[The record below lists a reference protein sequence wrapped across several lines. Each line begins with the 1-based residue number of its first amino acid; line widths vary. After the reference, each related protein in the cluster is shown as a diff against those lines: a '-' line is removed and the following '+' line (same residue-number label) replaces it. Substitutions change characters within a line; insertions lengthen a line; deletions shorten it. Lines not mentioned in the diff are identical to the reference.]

1 MILSIIVILL
11 IGVVAYFHYVQGF
24 FTATISAI
32 CAVFAAVIAFGM
44 HEKVVDSLLGG
55 AAADYAHGMVLI
67 ALFALVYTVL
77 RFAFDG
83 FVPGNV
89 RLPLYLEKGGA
100 AVMGVIVGVFATG
113 VWAVS
118 AQLLPFGPSIA
129 GYARQPLDS
138 SRELAVPGANGRAID
153 RFTHGELID
162 DVFDAT
168 KTKTMI
174 VPVDDMLVSF
184 VSKLSGPTGS
194 LSGAQPLLS
203 VHPDFLLE
211 AFGQRLGIQVGAKRV
226 AYKSIT
232 LGGLYR
238 VREVPQIQ
246 GELKDIKDRNL
257 APMAKGS
264 DSETLLVV
272 RVKIAPT
279 ALDDRD
285 KKFRFSLGSVRLYVD
300 GLNIYPLGT
309 LEDGGILFASRLDD
323 FLFVPNDKDGIDLV
337 FRVNNAEV
345 MQDPAAAKSGTP
357 QLKDGAFVEI
367 KRMGRVDVGGQPI
380 GGVPKRDPKV
390 GLQWK
395 KQVLDTKPGAIKLDI
410 ADAPLDD
417 FEVTVGNQLFTAINV
432 GRGDRDATVDFTG
445 GKATL
450 VGRQFRNFN
459 VDGTVSIQRLGA
471 GEFAVKELMV
481 PANKRIVQIKAARK
495 GDPWKWADISKYELE
510 DATGGKHKPVGAW
523 AKVVV
528 GTANH
533 FIGAYDI
540 DKGVS
545 DVPQIDGTPS
555 DVYIAFAVPE
565 NVTLSGLKFDGKAIA
580 TLTTQVR

>member
-1 MILSIIVILL
+1 MILSVIVILL
-11 IGVVAYFHYVQGF
+11 IAGVAYFHYIQGF
-24 FTATISAI
+24 FSATISAI
-32 CAVFAAVIAFGM
+32 CAVFAAVLAFGM

-55 AAADYAHGMVLI
+55 AAADYAHGMVLM
-67 ALFALVYTVL
+67 ALFALIYTIL

-83 FVPGNV
+83 FVPGNL

-100 AVMGVIVGVFATG
+100 AIMGVIAGLFTTG
-113 VWAVS
+113 VWAVGG
-118 AQLLPFGPSIA
+118 QLLPFGPSVA

-138 SRELAVPGANGRAID
+138 SREISVPGERGSVD
-153 RFTHGELID
+153 RFAHNELVD
-162 DVFDAT
+162 DVFDPT

-174 VPVDDMLVSF
+174 VPVDDLLVNF
-184 VSKLSGPTGS
+184 VAKLSGPAGS

-203 VHPDFLLE
+203 VHPDFLTE

-226 AYKSIT
+226 AYKSIS
-232 LGGLYR
+232 LGGLFR
-238 VREVPQIQ
+238 VREVAQIQ
-246 GELKDIKDRNL
+246 GELEQIKNRSL
-257 APMAKGS
+257 APVAKAS

-272 RVKIAPT
+272 RVKIAPN

-285 KKFRFSLGSVRLYVD
+285 KKFRFSLGSVRLCVD

-323 FLFVPNDKDGIDLV
+323 FLFVPSDKDGIDLV

-345 MQDPAAAKSGTP
+345 LQDPAAAKSGTP
-357 QLKDGAFVEI
+357 QLKDGAFVEV

-395 KQVLDTKPGAIKLDI
+395 KEVLDKKPGAIKLDT

-417 FEVTVGNQLFTAINV
+417 FEVTVGNQLFTGINV
-432 GRGDRDATVDFTG
+432 GRGDKDATVDFTG

-450 VGRQFRNFN
+450 VARHFRNFS
-459 VDGTVSIQRLGA
+459 VDGSVSIQRLGA
-471 GEFAVKELMV
+471 GEFAVKDLMV
-481 PANKRIVQIKAARK
+481 PAGKRIVQVKAARK
-495 GDPWKWADISKYELE
+495 GDPWKWADIGKYELE
-510 DATGGKHKPVGAW
+510 DAKGGKHKPVGAW

-533 FIGAYDI
+533 FVGAYDI

-545 DVPQIDGTPS
+545 DLAQVDGTPS

-565 NVTLSGLKFDGKAIA
+565 NTTLTGLKFDGKAIA